1 MRRHRTSA
9 LLPVLLLALVVAA
22 CGDDGD
28 GATAPELRPLV
39 GTWTATTWVVT
50 NTVNPDD
57 SVRLIDDGEGAELT
71 LEIAPDGGA
80 TLTIRVL
87 GTTQTTTG
95 TARVEGEELV
105 LQPSDAGEEPD
116 RFVYTL
122 AGDTLT
128 LEGEIAF
135 DFNQDLTPETATTRI
150 VLVR

>member
-9 LLPVLLLALVVAA
+9 FLPTLLVALAAAA
-22 CGDDGD
+22 CGDGD
-28 GATAPELRPLV
+28 GGTAPELRPLV

-50 NTVNPDD
+50 NTANPDD
-57 SVRLIDDGEGAELT
+57 SIRLIDDGEGAALT

-80 TLTIRVL
+80 TLTIQVL

-95 TARVEGEELV
+95 TARTEGEELV
-105 LQPSDAGEEPD
+105 LQPSDPDREPD

-135 DFNQDLTPETATTRI
+135 DFNQDLSPETATTRI